1 MRFNVSLLN
10 GKADLAIPN
19 LSQSL
24 AAVDAIAAARASIER
39 EFSAL
44 ARQHPRLLHLALNEA
59 EALAWE
65 TGFPEL
71 VFPILAEEKAGKVAS
86 WQARQQFVRQNGPMQ
101 AFAA

>member
-1 MRFNVSLLN
+1 MRFNFSLLAD
-10 GKADLAIPN
+10 KADSAFPN

-24 AAVDAIAAARASIER
+24 AAADAIVAARASIER

-44 ARQHPRLLHLALNEA
+44 ANQQPRLLHLALNEA

-71 VFPILAEEKAGKVAS
+71 VFPILAEEKAGQVSS